1 MKQTLKTFA
10 IIATAAT
17 LAWSCGKDSSP
28 NLFSVNNDIALGQQT
43 DSTIQN
49 TPSEFPIL
57 PRAQYASAYDFLED
71 MRDSILESTDIIY
84 RDRFAWKVTIINDD
98 NVLNAFATP
107 GGYIYIYTG
116 LMKFLEHENELAG
129 VLGHEIAHAD
139 RRHSTDQLTRDKG
152 LSFLLQLIL
161 GKQSQ
166 SELASFAT
174 GLVGLKFGR
183 NAEAEAD
190 EYSVRYLCP
199 TSYSADGASGFFE
212 KLIANGQAG
221 GTPEFL
227 STHPDPSNRVEDIK
241 TQKTQ
246 LSCTGN
252 KQYSERYQAFLAT
265 LPQ

>member
-1 MKQTLKTFA
+1 MKKTIKLYALVAIAAAFA
-10 IIATAAT
+10 
-17 LAWSCGKDSSP
+17 WGCGKDSTP

-57 PRAQYASAYDFLED
+57 PRATYKSAYAFLEN
-71 MRDSILESTDIIY
+71 MKDSLLASPDIIY
-84 RDRFAWKVTIINDD
+84 RDRFEWKLTIIQDD
-98 NVLNAFATP
+98 DVLNAFATP

-152 LSFLLQLIL
+152 VSFLLQLLL
-161 GKQSQ
+161 GNQSQ
-166 SELASFAT
+166 SQLASFAT

-199 TSYSADGASGFFE
+199 TSYAADGASGFFQ
-212 KLIANGQAG
+212 KLIEQGQAR

-227 STHPDPSNRVEDIK
+227 STHPDPANRVEDIK

-246 LSCTGN
+246 LSCSGN
-252 KQYSERYQAFLAT
+252 GLYSQRYQDFLAT
-265 LPQ
+265 LP